1 MRIFFIISLVLTSA
15 ILHAQ
20 DYHFSQYNESSLSFN
35 PALIGDQ
42 ENKYK
47 ISFQRRSQWESI
59 SIPFTTTVIG
69 FEAKK
74 SIYKQS
80 LGIQFV
86 NDIAGDSKLSTTG
99 IVLGT
104 SRTLSTTE
112 KSNLK
117 LGLAFAVYQKKLD
130 LSSLIFPQPNTAPLA
145 IQNKVSPFF
154 DISLGCQFRVII
166 NNKNTLQ
173 IGNSLFHINQPD
185 QSYTNNP
192 DKLPI
197 KINSYIH
204 TTHKINKKTIISPKI
219 FHSIQGKSHEKIFG
233 SDIDYVFKKS
243 KKNVLILK
251 TGIYNRWKDA
261 IICKVGIKRN
271 SLQAF
276 FSYDINISSLVVAS
290 NYQGAGE
297 ICLIYEWGRNKL
309 KSNKTCPKY
318 L

>member
-1 MRIFFIISLVLTSA
+1 MKFFFVISLVLTSI

-47 ISFQRRSQWESI
+47 FSFQRRSQWESV
-59 SIPFTTTVIG
+59 SIPFTTTAIG
-69 FEAKK
+69 FETKK
-74 SIYKQS
+74 AIYKQS
-80 LGIQFV
+80 LGIQFI

-99 IVLGT
+99 IALGT
-104 SRTLSTTE
+104 SRALSITE

-117 LGLAFAVYQKKLD
+117 LGLELAVYQKKLE
-130 LSSLIFPQPNTAPLA
+130 LSSLVFPQPNTAPPA

-154 DISLGCQFRVII
+154 DISLGYQLRFKI
-166 NNKNTLQ
+166 NNENTLK
-173 IGNSLFHINQPD
+173 IGNSLFHINQPN
-185 QSYTNNP
+185 QSYTNSP
-192 DKLPI
+192 DKLLI

-219 FHSIQGKSHEKIFG
+219 FHSIQGKSYENIFG
-233 SDIDYVFKKS
+233 SDIDYIFKKS
-243 KKNVLILK
+243 KNNLLILK

-261 IICKVGIKRN
+261 IICKVGVKRN
-271 SLQAF
+271 GLQAF

-297 ICLIYEWGRNKL
+297 ICLIYEWGQNKP